1 MSLKAFHVA
10 FITLSTLLSAGFGVW
25 SVVAYQARG
34 EASYLALGLF
44 SFGAAVALVVYGG
57 YFLKKMKGVSY
68 L

>member
-10 FITLSTLLSAGFGVW
+10 FITLSTLLAAGFGAW
-25 SVVAYQARG
+25 SIAAYQARG
-34 EASYLALGLF
+34 EASYLALGIF
-44 SFGAAVALVVYGG
+44 SFLAAVALVVYGG

>member
-10 FITLSTLLSAGFGVW
+10 FITLSTLLSVGFGAW
-25 SVVAYQARG
+25 SVAAYQARG
-34 EASYLALGLF
+34 EASYLALGVF
-44 SFGAAVALVVYGG
+44 SFLAAVALVVYGG